1 MQKNHSLIT
10 KQINIKLEWTRTRCD
25 SASKQSQIN
34 NRFDI
39 ISSAEFYTLCVSEKP
54 LDRVLWALRTTTF
67 SLLSQTPIFGLV
79 MKFYDAPKI
88 TSF

>member
-10 KQINIKLEWTRTRCD
+10 KLINIKLEWTRTRCD

-39 ISSAEFYTLCVSEKP
+39 ISSAEFYTDVSEKP

-67 SLLSQTPIFGLV
+67 SLLS
-79 MKFYDAPKI
+79 I
-88 TSF
+88 TNPNFWNSDEIL